1 MSIEQ
6 RAKILETATSSP
18 LGVREIVERLKGKT
32 SNITTLLEEMR
43 NEGLVDLKRVES
55 AKRGRPKK
63 QVSCT
68 SLGVDFL
75 ETYRT
80 LKTKPLRARRQD
92 LERAVKDARYA
103 ERLVANGHSP
113 FELFKELNM
122 IVDNIK
128 VSSKTAETV

>member
-32 SNITTLLEEMR
+32 SNITALLEEMR
-43 NEGLVDLKRVES
+43 NEGLVDLKRVAS

-63 QVSCT
+63 QVLCT

-80 LKTKPLRARRQD
+80 LRTKPLRARRQD
-92 LERAVKDARYA
+92 LARAAKDAQYA

-128 VSSKTAETV
+128 VPSKTAETV

>member
-18 LGVREIVERLKGKT
+18 LGVREMVERLKGKT
-32 SNITTLLEEMR
+32 SNITALLEEMR
-43 NEGLVDLKRVES
+43 NEGLVDLKRVAS

-80 LKTKPLRARRQD
+80 LRTKLLRARRQD
-92 LERAVKDARYA
+92 LERAVKDAQYA

-128 VSSKTAETV
+128 VPSKTTATV

>member
-18 LGVREIVERLKGKT
+18 LGVREMVERLKGKT
-32 SNITTLLEEMR
+32 SNITALLEEMR
-43 NEGLVDLKRVES
+43 NEGLVDLKRVAS

-80 LKTKPLRARRQD
+80 LRTKLLRARRQD
-92 LERAVKDARYA
+92 LERAVKDAQYA

-128 VSSKTAETV
+128 VPSKTTETV

>member
-32 SNITTLLEEMR
+32 SNITALLEEMR
-43 NEGLVDLKRVES
+43 NEGLVDLKRVAS

-80 LKTKPLRARRQD
+80 LRTKPLRARRQD
-92 LERAVKDARYA
+92 LERAAKDAQDA

-122 IVDNIK
+122 IFDNIK
-128 VSSKTAETV
+128 VPSKTTETV

>member
-32 SNITTLLEEMR
+32 SNITALLEEMR
-43 NEGLVDLKRVES
+43 NEGLVDLKRVAS

-63 QVSCT
+63 QVLCT

-80 LKTKPLRARRQD
+80 LRTKPLRARRQD
-92 LERAVKDARYA
+92 LEHAVEDARYA

-128 VSSKTAETV
+128 VPSKTAETV

>member
-32 SNITTLLEEMR
+32 SNITALLEEMR
-43 NEGLVDLKRVES
+43 NEGLVDLKRVAS

-80 LKTKPLRARRQD
+80 LRTKPLRARRQD
-92 LERAVKDARYA
+92 LERAAKDAQYA

-128 VSSKTAETV
+128 VPSKTTETV